1 MENLTDQEFEQ
12 YWRQMFPIT
21 IRRFRYFGIN
31 PGDEDAMQ
39 LARIALLRALRD
51 YDPNR
56 GSLHVHYYNEF
67 NSYVPTEYYAK
78 YRGSICYPT
87 WLVKAKKERRESKLQ
102 NIHTISIYHKAS
114 ETHSPLYEL
123 VPDQTTD
130 VYEAETAIAMQ
141 QALDML
147 ASKVPKEYVDF
158 FKMFSG
164 FGYERAYTLNEIAD
178 MLGLKRNEAV
188 NLYARARR
196 AVREAISSD
205 PLLQQT
211 LLDVLYRIDNPLTFL
226 ATNMKHLEDEH
237 ALEMNKFPEEHTAL

>member
-1 MENLTDQEFEQ
+1 MEDLTDQEFER
-12 YWRQMFPIT
+12 YWEQMLPIT

-31 PGDEDAMQ
+31 PGDEDAIQ

-56 GSLHVHYYNEF
+56 GSLYVHYYNEF

-78 YRGSICYPT
+78 YRGGICYPT
-87 WLVKAKKERRESKLQ
+87 WLVKAKKERRESRLRY
-102 NIHTISIYHKAS
+102 IDTISIYYKAS
-114 ETHSPLYEL
+114 ETHLPIYEL
-123 VPDQTTD
+123 IPDQTTD
-130 VYEAETAIAMQ
+130 VYETETAIAMQ

-147 ASKVPKEYVDF
+147 ASKVPAEYVDF

-164 FGYERAYTLNEIAD
+164 FGYDRAYTLNEIAD
-178 MLGLKRNEAV
+178 ILGLTRKEAV

-205 PLLQQT
+205 PLLQQA
-211 LLDVLYRIDNPLTFL
+211 LLDVLYRIDSPLTFL
-226 ATNMKHLEDEH
+226 STDMKHLEDEH
-237 ALEMNKFPEEHTAL
+237 AQELGKFSEQHAAL

>member
-1 MENLTDQEFEQ
+1 MEDLTDQEFEQ

-21 IRRFRYFGIN
+21 IRRFRHFGID

-78 YRGSICYPT
+78 YHGSICYPT
-87 WLVKAKKERRESKLQ
+87 WLVKTKRERRESRLL
-102 NIHTISIYHKAS
+102 NIDTISIYHKAS
-114 ETHSPLYEL
+114 EAHSPLYERI
-123 VPDQTTD
+123 PDRTID

-147 ASKVPKEYVDF
+147 ASKVPEEYVDF

-164 FGYERAYTLNEIAD
+164 FGYDRAYTLNEIAD

-196 AVREAISSD
+196 AVREAVSSD
-205 PLLQQT
+205 PLLQQA
-211 LLDVLYRIDNPLTFL
+211 LLDVLYRLDSSITSLSADVT
-226 ATNMKHLEDEH
+226 HLEAEH
-237 ALEMNKFPEEHTAL
+237 AQELGEFSEEHAAL